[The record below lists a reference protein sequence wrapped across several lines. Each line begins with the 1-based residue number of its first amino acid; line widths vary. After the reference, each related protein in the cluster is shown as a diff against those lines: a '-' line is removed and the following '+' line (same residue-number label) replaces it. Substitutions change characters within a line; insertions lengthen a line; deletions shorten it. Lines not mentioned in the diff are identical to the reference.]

1 MPEKNNNLE
10 ARHKREQER
19 EQDLNARREERR
31 QKIIEL
37 MKLGFN
43 QAEIADE
50 LGICRQRVN
59 QYITRKEF
67 RELQLKKREQQATDQ
82 NK

>member
-1 MPEKNNNLE
+1 MPKTQTPREK
-10 ARHKREQER
+10 RQQREQER
-19 EQDLNARREERR
+19 KVEVDSRREERKR
-31 QKIIEL
+31 KIIEL

-43 QAEIADE
+43 QAEIGEE

-67 RELQLKKREQQATDQ
+67 RELQLKERQQQ
-82 NK
+82 QQ